1 MQSIQV
7 KYLPATNTQPA
18 RLKATCEGGSI
29 IEARNNLET
38 SEQALNLAFK
48 LSNKLNWNVKEFAQG
63 SFKNCDYFNI
73 IKIISKEHMN
83 KENQIT
89 IKNFESIGDKKVIHF
104 LLINQDYNK
113 AVKIANKLGGRKF
126 HNKKYGGGIAF
137 DWNANLFSIC
147 KSLNEIIKSN

>member
-29 IEARNNLET
+29 TEPRDHLEA

-48 LSNKLNWNVKEFAQG
+48 LSNQLNWNVKEFSRG

-73 IKIISKEHMN
+73 IKIMPFKPI
-83 KENQIT
+83 
-89 IKNFESIGDKKVIHF
+89 VI
-104 LLINQDYNK
+104 N
-113 AVKIANKLGGRKF
+113 
-126 HNKKYGGGIAF
+126 
-137 DWNANLFSIC
+137 
-147 KSLNEIIKSN
+147 SN